1 MINKSNNYTYVSLT
15 MTSVEEKQQILLVFA
30 IDISGSMVNNY
41 LNPFKWD
48 RTKDALASFIKNQK
62 KSNPLAVVDIF
73 TFNSK
78 VNVLYKR
85 TPILEINDFL
95 KDINPEGGTSL
106 NDTIVDMNNEM
117 EETIKDMRVFEII
130 LTDGEDTTSKSS
142 PATVRDRI
150 TKLQE
155 DGIEFIFLGAGMDSF
170 KTAANY
176 GIAYA
181 TNVSLDDNAPDNIG
195 NVTKSLSDNIN
206 QLVRTNSTI
215 ANCPELVRAYTEP
228 CYGAHV
234 DKKNKMKF
242 LDIPGN
248 TPALKRC
255 PSLSPPAQSCIQQP
269 PRGFRGVP
277 LTRHV
282 QITQYDE
289 NDENDEQ
296 EVPRLPPLLQ
306 LHSAMNV
313 TSTNNDWYI
322 NVPSL
327 TRS

>member
-1 MINKSNNYTYVSLT
+1 MA
-15 MTSVEEKQQILLVFA
+15 SVEEKQQILLIFA
-30 IDISGSMVNNY
+30 IDISGSMANNY

-48 RTKDALASFIKNQK
+48 RTKDAFASFINNQK
-62 KSNPLAVVDIF
+62 KSHPSAVVDIF

-85 TPILEINDFL
+85 KPIVEINDFL
-95 KDINPEGGTSL
+95 KNIIPEDGTSL
-106 NDTIVDMNNEM
+106 NDTIIDMNNKM

-142 PATVRDRI
+142 SATVRDRI
-150 TKLQE
+150 TKLQK
-155 DGIEFIFLGAGMDSF
+155 DGVEFIFLGAGMDSF

-176 GIAYA
+176 GIAYS
-181 TNVSLDDNAPDNIG
+181 TNVSLAENAPDNIG

-228 CYGAHV
+228 CYESPG
-234 DKKNKMKF
+234 DNKHKRNF

-248 TPALKRC
+248 TPSLKRC

-269 PRGFRGVP
+269 SRGFRNMP
-277 LTRHV
+277 LSRQVTV
-282 QITQYDE
+282 TQYDE
-289 NDENDEQ
+289 NDENDENNEH
-296 EVPRLPPLLQ
+296 EVPRLPPLPQ
-306 LHSAMNV
+306 LPSAMSV
-313 TSTNNDWYI
+313 TSTNSDGYI

-327 TRS
+327 TRI